1 MRKFIIVIAAIMCLL
16 LSSCD
21 KPKVI
26 PNEIV
31 DGIRTEIA
39 EEHGLPTEAV
49 FIIDIK
55 DCQSDNAKFYIVDV
69 LLQEEEYFKATYA
82 VLIYNNEN
90 SLQIMDWQKSHYML
104 VYI

>member
-1 MRKFIIVIAAIMCLL
+1 MCLL

-49 FIIDIK
+49 FIIEIK
-55 DCQSDNAKFYIVDV
+55 DCQSDNAKFYVVEV
-69 LLQEEEYFKATYA
+69 LLQDDEYLKATYL
-82 VLIYNNEN
+82 VQVDNNEN
-90 SLQIMDWQKSHYML
+90 SLHIMEWQIKEK
-104 VYI
+104 I

>member
-49 FIIDIK
+49 FIIEIK
-55 DCQSDNAKFYIVDV
+55 ECQSDNAKFYVVEV
-69 LLQEEEYFKATYA
+69 LLQDDEYFKATYA
-82 VLIYNNEN
+82 VQVNNDKN
-90 SLQIMDWQKSHYML
+90 SLHIMEWQIKEK
-104 VYI
+104 I